1 MSATAKEAVG
11 FTLYVVRRP
20 LSRLTTNH
28 LSSNNKSMKTAS
40 RVLAFSVLA
49 LSFAFSAVACGK
61 KTDAAAAAPTVVL
74 IGPEA
79 VTVASVGML
88 ATGPALSG
96 SLVAERTAA
105 IRAEVAG
112 QVMSILHEPGDRVGA
127 GDALARIDDRAIA
140 DAWLSA
146 RSGVT
151 QAELAADI
159 GKRELDRA
167 LKLNTAGA
175 IADRDLENARR
186 ANLGAQAQWEDA
198 KARLAMAQKQKDAT
212 VVKAPY
218 AGIVAERTVNAG
230 DVVAP
235 GAPLFTVV
243 DPSTMRLEANIPA
256 SQLGA
261 VRLGAGVT
269 FAVTGYPDRKFT
281 GTIAHIA
288 PSADAQTRQVRVIAR
303 IPNAGAGLVAGLF
316 AEGRVS
322 STVREALTVPQNAV
336 DQRGIRAV
344 VARLKGG
351 TVERVEVTL
360 GVRDDATERVELTSG
375 VTRGDTLLVGAAL
388 GITPGTPLKVSA
400 PSDNATKK
408 N

>member
-1 MSATAKEAVG
+1 
-11 FTLYVVRRP
+11 
-20 LSRLTTNH
+20 
-28 LSSNNKSMKTAS
+28 MKTVTRA
-40 RVLAFSVLA
+40 LALSVLA
-49 LSFAFSAVACGK
+49 LAAAACGK
-61 KTDAAAAAPTVVL
+61 NSAADTTPAVTTVLV
-74 IGPEA
+74 GPEA
-79 VTVASVGML
+79 ITIADVSML
-88 ATGPALSG
+88 AIGPALSG
-96 SLVAERTAA
+96 TLVAERTAN

-112 QVMSILHEPGDRVGA
+112 QVMTVLREPGDRVSG
-127 GDALARIDDRAIA
+127 GEALARIDDRAIA

-159 GKRELDRA
+159 GKRELERA
-167 LKLNTAGA
+167 VKLNTAGA

-186 ANLGAQAQWEDA
+186 ANLGAQAQLEDA
-198 KARLAMAQKQKDAT
+198 RARLAQAQKQKDAT

-218 AGIVAERTVNAG
+218 GGIVADRTVNAG

-243 DPSTMRLEANIPA
+243 DPTTMRLEANIPA

-261 VRLGAGVT
+261 IRLGAPVT
-269 FAVTGYPDRKFT
+269 FAVTGYPDKTFK
-281 GTIAHIA
+281 GSIAHIA
-288 PSADAQTRQVRVIAR
+288 PSADAATRQVRVIAR
-303 IPNAGAGLVAGLF
+303 IPNQGAGLVAGLF

-322 STVREALTVPQNAV
+322 STVREVLTAPAAAI
-336 DQRGIRAV
+336 DQRGIRPV

-351 TVERVEVTL
+351 RVERIEVTL
-360 GVRDDATERVELTSG
+360 GARDDATERVELTSG

-400 PSDNATKK
+400 PSDNAPKK

>member
-1 MSATAKEAVG
+1 MNPSSCSRALHRAPSSARHRASSPPHPKIMT
-11 FTLYVVRRP
+11 
-20 LSRLTTNH
+20 RLTR
-28 LSSNNKSMKTAS
+28 A
-40 RVLAFSVLA
+40 LALSVLA
-49 LSFAFSAVACGK
+49 LSVLAFSAACRGK
-61 KTDAAAAAPTVVL
+61 SDTTSAAPTVVL
-74 IGPEA
+74 VGPEA
-79 VTVASVGML
+79 VTIADVSTL
-88 ATGPALSG
+88 AIGPALSG
-96 SLVAERTAA
+96 PLVAERTAA
-105 IRAEVAG
+105 LRAEVAG
-112 QVMSILHEPGDRVGA
+112 QVMAILHEPGDRVSA

-140 DAWLSA
+140 DAWFSA

-167 LKLNTAGA
+167 HKLNAAGA

-186 ANLGAQAQWEDA
+186 ANLGAMAQLEDARARFAQAQKLKE
-198 KARLAMAQKQKDAT
+198 AT

-218 AGIVAERTVNAG
+218 NGIVADRTVNAG

-243 DPSTMRLEANIPA
+243 DPTTMRLEANIPA

-261 VRLGAGVT
+261 VRLGAPVT
-269 FAVTGYPDRKFT
+269 FSVTGYPDRKFT
-281 GTIAHIA
+281 GSISHIA

-322 STVREALTVPQNAV
+322 STVREALTAPQNAI
-336 DQRGIRAV
+336 DQRGIRPV

-351 TVERVEVTL
+351 KVERVEVTL
-360 GVRDDATERVELTSG
+360 GARDEATERVELTSG
-375 VTRGDTLLVGAAL
+375 VARGDTLLVGAAL
-388 GITPGTPLKVSA
+388 GITPGTLLKVSA
-400 PSDNATKK
+400 PSDNAPKK